1 MPLKYCVMSKIQI
14 GTSEH
19 KFCDVSESWIH
30 HHVHERYKEGQPV
43 CAQVILKTHSVDVAL
58 STPHC
63 SHGRGGGR
71 RPNEKE
77 EEILKIWEKE
87 HLNEPSWTPGNLFA
101 FVNQVHHLIC

>member
-1 MPLKYCVMSKIQI
+1 M
-14 GTSEH
+14 
-19 KFCDVSESWIH
+19 
-30 HHVHERYKEGQPV
+30 
-43 CAQVILKTHSVDVAL
+43 AL

-101 FVNQVHHLIC
+101 FVKRVHHLIC